1 MSPGR
6 PSRAAE
12 LGADPHHLSATIFHA
27 LEAAS
32 SVNLTSATAADASAA
47 CAATAQA
54 AAIALLAVNV
64 GRLVDAMEADIAS
77 IPRAA
82 TLPFPVPPGAPR

>member
-12 LGADPHHLSATIFHA
+12 LGADPHHLSATIFKN
-27 LEAAS
+27 LEG
-32 SVNLTSATAADASAA
+32 SATA
-47 CAATAQA
+47 AATAQA
-54 AAIALLAVNV
+54 AAIALLAVNI
-64 GRLVDAMEADIAS
+64 GRLVDAMEADIAN

-82 TLPFPVPPGAPR
+82 TLPFPVPPGTPR

>member
-12 LGADPHHLSATIFHA
+12 LGADPHHL
-27 LEAAS
+27 AAVIYHGLIAGPS
-32 SVNLTSATAADASAA
+32 G
-47 CAATAQA
+47 AATAQA
-54 AAIALLAVNV
+54 AAVALLAVNV
-64 GRLVDAMEADIAS
+64 GRLVDAMEADIAN

-82 TLPFPVPPGAPR
+82 TLPFPVPPGTPR

>member
-27 LEAAS
+27 LDAA
-32 SVNLTSATAADASAA
+32 NFPGATDPVAAN

-54 AAIALLAVNV
+54 AAVALLAINV
-64 GRLVDAMEADIAS
+64 GRLVDAMEADIAN

-82 TLPFPVPPGAPR
+82 TLPLPVPPGAPR

>member
-12 LGADPHHLSATIFHA
+12 LGADPYHLAATIFHA
-27 LEAAS
+27 LGADSDKVAD
-32 SVNLTSATAADASAA
+32 VTAGR
-47 CAATAQA
+47 AATAQA

-64 GRLVDAMEADIAS
+64 GRLVDAMEADIAN
-77 IPRAA
+77 IPRATA
-82 TLPFPVPPGAPR
+82 LPFPVQPGATR

>member
-27 LEAAS
+27 LEDAR
-32 SVNLTSATAADASAA
+32 ASALSSSA
-47 CAATAQA
+47 AIAAATAQA
-54 AAIALLAVNV
+54 AAIALLAVHV
-64 GRLVDAMEADIAS
+64 GRLADAMEADIAN
-77 IPRAA
+77 IARAA
-82 TLPFPVPPGAPR
+82 TLPFPVPPGASR

>member
-27 LEAAS
+27 LDAA
-32 SVNLTSATAADASAA
+32 NFPGATDQKAVV

-54 AAIALLAVNV
+54 AAIALLAVHV
-64 GRLVDAMEADIAS
+64 GRLADAMEADVANVA
-77 IPRAA
+77 RAA
-82 TLPFPVPPGAPR
+82 ALPLPVPPGATR